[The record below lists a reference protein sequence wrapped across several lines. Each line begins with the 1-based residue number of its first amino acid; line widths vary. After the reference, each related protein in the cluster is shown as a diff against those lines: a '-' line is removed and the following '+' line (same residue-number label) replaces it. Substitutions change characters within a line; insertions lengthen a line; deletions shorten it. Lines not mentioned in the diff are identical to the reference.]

1 MKTLNSI
8 SRTTTLLIILSV
20 MYAILDMNIIYL
32 APLATIILPYK
43 FMQEKDE
50 TKVKENRKI
59 LNNLFLFNMATFAGT
74 MLITNKSSMPIVE
87 VMTNILITFIYY
99 KILSS
104 MEKKRMA
111 LLENPEAEYEK
122 INQRISAL
130 EIIYIKAKEE
140 MENEEN
146 EKRKS
151 SLQVKVEA
159 IKKKID
165 QSKQQLDY
173 IEKQIELKKNS
184 QH

>member
-8 SRTTTLLIILSV
+8 SRTTTLLMILSA

-32 APLATIILPYK
+32 APIVTIILPYR

-74 MLITNKSSMPIVE
+74 MLITDKSSLPVVE

-99 KILSS
+99 KILGS
-104 MEKKRMA
+104 MEKKREA

-130 EIIYIKAKEE
+130 EIIYIKAKED

-151 SLQVKVEA
+151 SSKAKVEA
-159 IKKKID
+159 LKMKID
-165 QSKQQLDY
+165 QAKQQLDY
-173 IEKQIELKKNS
+173 IEKQIELKNNN